1 MAIFGR
7 NTIGELLLTL
17 RQQTRNHHL
26 LCVRGRVTSHDAFT
40 HGEAVRSIS
49 DQKELGIMFE
59 ATSFL
64 MPDSEC
70 KIRIVMINFGGLQNE
85 TLKRHRRA
93 TSEKSSLAHPS
104 GRRKER
110 EGVD

>member
-1 MAIFGR
+1 MNYCSLSANKHAIIISSACAG
-7 NTIGELLLTL
+7 GL
-17 RQQTRNHHL
+17 
-26 LCVRGRVTSHDAFT
+26 HDAFT
-40 HGEAVRSIS
+40 RGEAVRSIS
-49 DQKELGIMFE
+49 DQKEFGILFE

-64 MPDSEC
+64 MPKSEC